1 MTNLYFTI
9 SLILLKSYYSSS
21 DMENTD
27 MKKDVMEV
35 NSDLEIFNDQ
45 KKKKKRKHKHHK
57 HKRDK
62 ILEKEDVKI
71 DKQDR

>member
-1 MTNLYFTI
+1 
-9 SLILLKSYYSSS
+9 
-21 DMENTD
+21 
-27 MKKDVMEV
+27 MEV
-35 NSDLEIFNDQ
+35 NSDSEVFNDQ

-62 ILEKEDVKI
+62 LVEKEDLKI